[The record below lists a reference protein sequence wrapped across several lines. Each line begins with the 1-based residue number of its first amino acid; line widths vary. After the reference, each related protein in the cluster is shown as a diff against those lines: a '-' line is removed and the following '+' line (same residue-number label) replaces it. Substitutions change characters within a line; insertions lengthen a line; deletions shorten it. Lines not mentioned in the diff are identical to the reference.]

1 MFNMVVEVVKNAD
14 LHAQVEQD
22 LDDAIEF
29 IAHRD
34 LDESYD
40 WFRESSED
48 LSNEKELEIRLEFI
62 SSQSL
67 DQEFEIFKSE

>member
-40 WFRESSED
+40 WFRES
-48 LSNEKELEIRLEFI
+48 
-62 SSQSL
+62 
-67 DQEFEIFKSE
+67 